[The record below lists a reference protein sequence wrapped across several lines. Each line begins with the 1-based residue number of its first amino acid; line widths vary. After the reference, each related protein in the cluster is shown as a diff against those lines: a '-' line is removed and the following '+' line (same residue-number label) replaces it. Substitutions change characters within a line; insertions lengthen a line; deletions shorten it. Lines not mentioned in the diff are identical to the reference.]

1 MPIDTLSY
9 LNSENLMT
17 TTTYMNPEAYFA
29 TRRKDYH
36 DLLADISESKG
47 NLGYCEIS
55 GNTLTIKGEIHAFD
69 SNAEAKMQIL
79 RRFW

>member
-17 TTTYMNPEAYFA
+17 TTYMNPETYFA
-29 TRRKDYH
+29 TRRKDYN
-36 DLLADISESKG
+36 DLLGDISESKG
-47 NLGYCEIS
+47 KLGYCEIS
-55 GNTLTIKGEIHAFD
+55 GNTLTIKGEIHTFA

>member
-1 MPIDTLSY
+1 
-9 LNSENLMT
+9 MT

-36 DLLADISESKG
+36 DLLADISEAKG
-47 NLGYCEIS
+47 NLGYCVIQ
-55 GNTLTIKGEIHAFD
+55 GNTLTIKGEIHSFA
-69 SNAEAKMQIL
+69 SNAEAKVQIL